1 MQAQV
6 QASSAAK
13 AAGAQ
18 GASGVAGSSPDSGG
32 STGLDRE
39 EFAKQL
45 DELKQ
50 QVFSESERA
59 NAALKELELEQETGH
74 KLRERYGKVCAQLR
88 ESVEAGM
95 QAPSL
100 ASAQAALKQ
109 ELQEA
114 KEQAASSA
122 ASYDE
127 AKSMFMDMRSRT
139 EELEA
144 ELEAVNRELAKARED
159 AERAS
164 QAEDDED
171 SASEVT
177 ISLLRKELAQ
187 ANGALSDKD
196 LSF

>member
-1 MQAQV
+1 
-6 QASSAAK
+6 
-13 AAGAQ
+13 
-18 GASGVAGSSPDSGG
+18 
-32 STGLDRE
+32 
-39 EFAKQL
+39 
-45 DELKQ
+45 
-50 QVFSESERA
+50 
-59 NAALKELELEQETGH
+59 
-74 KLRERYGKVCAQLR
+74 
-88 ESVEAGM
+88 M